1 MFAIV
6 AHDKTI
12 ASLTEFRARV
22 SATLS
27 ALAALR
33 LLAPKTFEHPWF
45 TLSERLLKDIG
56 KTPIEAEIARLHSR
70 WGVTEGAQSNPLAGS
85 GVAA

>member
-6 AHDKTI
+6 AHEKTI
-12 ASLTEFRARV
+12 ASLAEFRARV

-27 ALAALR
+27 ALAALL
-33 LLAPKTFEHPWF
+33 LLAPKPFERPWF

-70 WGVTEGAQSNPLAGS
+70 WGVMGGA
-85 GVAA
+85 